1 MSGMW
6 SLAFDDLVMLERTN
20 GGLVPAE
27 DSSIPRLALLQRSR
41 EEYGEQYAE
50 HLFEQYKLAVEMAD
64 RVSARRMQANSFFL
78 GVNTVLVSIFSLL
91 FKDTDFLPTG
101 LLGLAPLVAVLLLCY
116 VWWRIVK
123 SYRQLNS
130 GKYAVVLELEK
141 LLPVTPYAAE
151 WEALGRG
158 KLPKKYLPLTHIE
171 HWVPIAFGCLYLSL
185 ALAAVMGKS

>member
-1 MSGMW
+1 MW
-6 SLAFDDLVMLERTN
+6 SLAFDDPVMQERTN

-27 DSSIPRLALLQRSR
+27 DSSIPRLALLRRSR
-41 EEYGEQYAE
+41 DEYGEKYVE

-78 GVNTVLVSIFSLL
+78 GVNTALVSIFSLL
-91 FKDTDFLPTG
+91 FKDTDLLPTG
-101 LLGLAPLVAVLLLCY
+101 LLGLAPVVAVLLLCY

-141 LLPVTPYAAE
+141 LLPVAPYAAE

-171 HWVPIAFGCLYLSL
+171 TWVPIAFGFLYLLL
-185 ALAAVMGKS
+185 AMAAGMGKS